1 MISCRALGG
10 ICDASSD
17 SVDYLNDEWFVKL
30 PIPPCC
36 CEIDDTCN
44 VDHLLKIS
52 DINSCLPS
60 SFDWIQH
67 SSVSNWSGR
76 SGHVTVHEP
85 PSSRDEFNSIGQLR
99 EC

>member
-1 MISCRALGG
+1 MGG
-10 ICDASSD
+10 FFDASSD
-17 SVDYLNDEWFVKL
+17 SVDYLNDVWCVKL

-36 CEIDDTCN
+36 CEIDGTCN

-76 SGHVTVHEP
+76 SGHVTVHEQ
-85 PSSRDEFNSIGQLR
+85 PSSRDDFNSIGQLR